1 MYRHLPISLIIHM
14 YIFLVGIVIYFLE
27 SSVVI
32 FFLGQILTTE
42 RLYVIE
48 GKVICAVSAS
58 GNSQPDQPHRYLAR
72 RTLN

>member
-1 MYRHLPISLIIHM
+1 M
-14 YIFLVGIVIYFLE
+14 
-27 SSVVI
+27 I

-58 GNSQPDQPHRYLAR
+58 GNSQPD
-72 RTLN
+72 